1 MAGPAGVSEGCSMY
15 TVIDRR
21 KVNQDRLDE
30 TTRRAETEFFPKV
43 QAAAGFVGFY
53 LVADGDLFTGIFVW
67 EDQAKADAFD
77 GTYKGWTK
85 VLEEMGHRLES
96 DNRGETVIQLEP
108 QK

>member
-1 MAGPAGVSEGCSMY
+1 MAGSAGVSEGCIVY
-15 TVIDRR
+15 TIIDRR
-21 KVNQDRLDE
+21 HVNQASLDE
-30 TTRRAETEFFPKV
+30 TTRRAETEFFPKA
-43 QAAAGFVGFY
+43 QAAEGFAGFY

-77 GTYKGWTK
+77 ATYQAWVK

-96 DNRGETVIQLEP
+96 DNRGEIVIQLEP

>member
-1 MAGPAGVSEGCSMY
+1 MAGPAGVNERCTVY
-15 TVIDRR
+15 TIIDRR
-21 KVNQDRLDE
+21 NVNQARLDE

-43 QAAAGFVGFY
+43 QAAEGFVGFY
-53 LVADGDLFTGIFVW
+53 LVADGDLFTAIFVW

-77 GTYKGWTK
+77 ATYKGWAK